1 MGEGVVIGSSLWEAV
16 VQQQEVVEEQME
28 ERVQQKMAEEE
39 QIEERVLK
47 REARA
52 QVWTASY
59 CLEAPGVSSQSEEED
74 LSWTQLTLALAH

>member
-1 MGEGVVIGSSLWEAV
+1 
-16 VQQQEVVEEQME
+16 VVEEQME

-59 CLEAPGVSSQSEEED
+59 CLEAPGFLPNRRRRTFHGRS
-74 LSWTQLTLALAH
+74 